1 MRIVRISNDSLEI
14 NSAAAHAGWGK
25 SPVLKGAEASN
36 CAVAPESDITC
47 PMSQTLAGKRALI
60 LGLANE
66 RSIAWGIAQA
76 LHQAGAK
83 LAFNYL
89 GDALEKRV
97 RPLAES
103 LNAEIIAPCDV
114 SSDSQIEALFKTV
127 KDQWGGLDI
136 LIHSVAFANREDL
149 QNRFVDTPRE
159 GFRLALDVSAYSL
172 VATAREASK
181 LMSPDKGGTIL
192 TLTYYGSEKVMPGY
206 NVMGVAKAALET
218 SVKYLAHDL
227 GPSKIRVHA
236 ISAGPIKTLAA
247 AGAIPNFRDFLGTIE
262 EKAPLRENVSP
273 EDVGALASFLCEDR
287 ARHMTGSVLY
297 VDSGYHIMGA

>member
-1 MRIVRISNDSLEI
+1 
-14 NSAAAHAGWGK
+14 
-25 SPVLKGAEASN
+25 
-36 CAVAPESDITC
+36 
-47 PMSQTLAGKRALI
+47 MSTLSGKRALI

-76 LHQAGAK
+76 LHKAGAR

-114 SSDSQIEALFKTV
+114 SSDEQIHSIFSDV
-127 KDQWGGLDI
+127 KEKWGGLDI
-136 LIHSVAFANREDL
+136 LIHAVAFANKEDL
-149 QNRFVDTPRE
+149 QGRFVDTSRA
-159 GFRLALDVSAYSL
+159 GFALALNISAYSL
-172 VATAREASK
+172 VATAREAEK
-181 LMSPDKGGTIL
+181 LMGEKGGTII

-206 NVMGVAKAALET
+206 NIMGVAKSALET
-218 SVKYLAHDL
+218 SVRYLAHDL
-227 GPSKIRVHA
+227 GPKKIRVHA

-262 EKAPLRENVSP
+262 QKAPLHENVSL
-273 EDVGALASFLCEDR
+273 EDVGELSAFLCQDG